1 MIVLDIH
8 TLFISYV
15 ICSVTMVVLLLVS
28 YRSERPTSVALWM
41 IWLTLKAGGLIL
53 YALRGQIS
61 PWLSIVVAN
70 MCITGALSCALG
82 AMQTFFQRPLRPAL
96 MAAPVAAS
104 ILVTTLLLD
113 TAFPRIQA
121 INVLLALQSAMVAL
135 AVMRG
140 RPAGDLTSL
149 FVSVPFAVN
158 AATIAARSVS
168 IAMEPEYHLLT
179 SNAPQTATFLMLLV
193 TQIASS
199 FGFVLMLRERAES
212 EIKNMALHDSL
223 TGCLNRRSYELIVQK
238 ELARTNRGGATL
250 SLLLMDIDHFKQ
262 VNDTFGHVAGDG
274 VLRDLVRRTERV
286 LRSQDFI
293 FRYGGEEFCILLPRT
308 GYHESMAI
316 AERIRQNIASDHAVH
331 DGTAIR
337 YTVSIGV
344 TKTSDGGLEQRTRLF
359 RQADQ
364 AMYAAKQGGRNRVVH
379 FDDLNQDVGLES
391 QTS

>member
-1 MIVLDIH
+1 MIVLDIP
-8 TLFISYV
+8 TLFVSYV
-15 ICSVTMVVLLLVS
+15 ICSITMVLLLMVS
-28 YRSERPTSVALWM
+28 YRRERPGSVALWM
-41 IWLTLKAGGLIL
+41 LWLAFKAVGLIL
-53 YALRGQIS
+53 YALRGQVS

-70 MCITGALSCALG
+70 IFITGALSCALG

-96 MAAPVAAS
+96 MAAPVVLSVCITVLGLDAP
-104 ILVTTLLLD
+104 LV
-113 TAFPRIQA
+113 RIQS
-121 INVLLALQSAMVAL
+121 INVLIAVQSAMVAL

-158 AATIAARSVS
+158 AAAIAARSVS

-179 SNAPQTATFLMLLV
+179 SNAPQTATFLLLLV

-199 FGFVLMLRERAES
+199 FGFVLMHRERAEND
-212 EIKNMALHDSL
+212 IKNLALHDAL

-238 ELARTNRGGATL
+238 ELARTNRGGAVL
-250 SLLLMDIDHFKQ
+250 SLLLMDIDRFKQ
-262 VNDTFGHVAGDG
+262 VNDTYGHAAGDT
-274 VLRDLVRRTERV
+274 VLRDLVRRTERT

-316 AERIRQNIASDHAVH
+316 AERIRQTIAAGQVLHE
-331 DGTAIR
+331 GTAIR

-344 TKTSDGGLEQRTRLF
+344 TKTTDSGLEQRTRLF

-364 AMYAAKQGGRNRVVH
+364 AMYAAKQDGRNRVVH
-379 FDDLNQDVGLES
+379 FDDLGLDSEGEN